1 MEVNVMKNVHSLVA
15 ALNAGVL
22 SAALAMLAGGCSCGS
37 SACGVSASPAQPQV
51 PEKKV
56 QQTVPAKPV
65 VEKKAVTAAADKTA
79 KAPEKKAATAAADK
93 TAKAPEQKK
102 AEPVSVDIAPT
113 ISTVWTLDLDSL
125 DGIKKSW
132 TEPDK
137 NITLIYDPE
146 KKQIAGC
153 SGVNRYFGPVA
164 IDQKKKTFKAGALG
178 VTKMAGPGMDY
189 ENLFL
194 NLLSKV
200 DSYAIKN
207 GKLMLKSGS
216 DTVAVF
222 TTGVKETK

>member
-1 MEVNVMKNVHSLVA
+1 MLKNVVTLALCAGILGAA
-15 ALNAGVL
+15 ALDLVKD
-22 SAALAMLAGGCSCGS
+22 GS
-37 SACGVSASPAQPQV
+37 PRIS
-51 PEKKV
+51 
-56 QQTVPAKPV
+56 
-65 VEKKAVTAAADKTA
+65 VESGST
-79 KAPEKKAATAAADK
+79 APEKKAVTAAADK

-132 TEPDK
+132 AEPDK

>member
-79 KAPEKKAATAAADK
+79 KAPE
-93 TAKAPEQKK
+93 QKK

-132 TEPDK
+132 AEPDK

>member
-132 TEPDK
+132 AEPDK

-216 DTVAVF
+216 ETVAVF